1 MAQSATQD
9 NRFAHVLLDQVD
21 QSGLG
26 DAQLVRGLKR
36 EMIAH
41 CRAHNIPQKLIVPYT
56 TRWGYGF
63 LIVGPT
69 PYGAHP
75 NTITLLTTL
84 GWIDCPLKLGAWGYR
99 EQSLN
104 VKVNIPGGTTA
115 GLGLVL
121 DAIAA
126 DYPDGT
132 PTRSMA
138 KALAA
143 VVRLVL
149 DGRAQRRS
157 LVDGRAIDETLAHH
171 LNPHIRAWLGKEE

>member
-1 MAQSATQD
+1 MAQSATLS
-9 NRFAHVLLDQVD
+9 NRFSHVLLDHVD
-21 QSGLG
+21 QSALG
-26 DAQLVRGLKR
+26 DAQLVRGLRR

-41 CRAHNIPQKLIVPYT
+41 CREHRIPQKLIVPYT

-63 LIVGPT
+63 LIAGPS

-75 NTITLLTTL
+75 NTITLLTTH
-84 GWIDCPLKLGAWGYR
+84 GWIDCPLKLGAWGYKT
-99 EQSLN
+99 QCLDVS
-104 VKVNIPGGTTA
+104 VNIPGGTTN

-121 DAIAA
+121 DAIAT

-138 KALAA
+138 EALTA

-157 LVDGRAIDETLAHH
+157 LVDGRAIDEALAQH
-171 LNPHIRAWLGKEE
+171 LNPHIRAWLGED